1 MNNEIEAKYLDIDKA
16 KIRRKL
22 KSAGAQLL
30 HAEVKMR
37 RTIFDTGP
45 NTYARVRDEG
55 DKIVLTYKNYI
66 DDNSILG
73 CKEINLT
80 VNDYDGAVKFLK
92 ACGLEMKANQET
104 LRETWVLDNVEIT
117 IDTWPWIPTYI
128 EIEGNSEEEVW
139 AVADK
144 LGFNKEDAEFG
155 AVDKIYQ
162 HYYGIDM
169 DIINLHT
176 PIINFEMEPPEWAKK
191 RVR

>member
-1 MNNEIEAKYLDIDKA
+1 MNNEIEAKYLDIDKTD
-16 KIRRKL
+16 IRKKL
-22 KSAGAQLL
+22 KAAGAQLL
-30 HAEVKMR
+30 APEVKMR

-55 DKIVLTYKNYI
+55 DKIVMTYKNYI

-128 EIEGNSEEEVW
+128 EIEGNTEEEVW

-144 LGFNKEDAEFG
+144 LGFQKEDAEFG

-176 PIINFEMEPPEWAKK
+176 PIINFEMDPPEWAKK
-191 RVR
+191 RIC